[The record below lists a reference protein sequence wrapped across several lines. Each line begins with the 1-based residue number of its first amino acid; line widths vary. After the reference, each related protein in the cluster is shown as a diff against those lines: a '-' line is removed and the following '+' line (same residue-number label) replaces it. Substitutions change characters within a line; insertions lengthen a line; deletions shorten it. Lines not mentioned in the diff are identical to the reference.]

1 MLDKGI
7 ISLCR
12 FVAEVKHYFSFK
24 KNPRFLCP
32 CHGLADIMAKTIN
45 DEFMQQVATEQAWK
59 KLAKEY
65 AWTEDLLEKYSDKLN
80 WKLISK
86 NKAIRWTIPM
96 LKKFS
101 RMLDW
106 KELSELSPFESH
118 NWFTEAHIET
128 FKDKWDWSILVTN
141 YQWSE
146 KLIDKYIDLSE
157 KLHKMN
163 FDRNDTSDDNFLLDI
178 TDLNSFYNKYK
189 EYIPVS
195 SFQQSVLMD
204 RIVEQ
209 RLKQLLAE
217 ILS

>member
-1 MLDKGI
+1 M
-7 ISLCR
+7 SL
-12 FVAEVKHYFSFK
+12 
-24 KNPRFLCP
+24 PRIGRGGLFLCIVIIN
-32 CHGLADIMAKTIN
+32 CLKNNIMAKTIN

-146 KLIDKYIDLSE
+146 KLIDKYIDYIDWDELIGGC
-157 KLHKMN
+157 N
-163 FDRNDTSDDNFLLDI
+163 RFDPCRENGLPEEDDFDAI
-178 TDLNSFYNKYK
+178 SFYNKYK
-189 EYIPVS
+189 EHIPVS